1 MKTRTVIRLFLTL
14 IAIAYAMQSA
24 AQDPLH
30 WEDIR
35 TGSLQSPVYIPPP
48 PAFESG
54 IRSASFSITYSGF
67 TPDAT
72 AAFDYAAAIWSSL
85 LNSSVPIKVN
95 AYFIPLLPGLLGIT
109 LPNGRKDFSGAPLPA
124 TWYATALAN
133 SITDTELNTGESDFD
148 LYLNSGINWY
158 FGTDGYCPAGK
169 YDLVSIALHE
179 ICHGLG
185 FVGLAKVTGTTGS
198 FGLLEAIDFAP
209 ITTSFPWPDLDTL
222 PAVFDTKL
230 IEEDGNFLITFPNPS
245 TELKSNFTGN
255 QVYFDGENA
264 SQMNNGFKPKMY
276 APSSFALGSS
286 LVHLNEST
294 YPAGNVNELMTPF
307 SGASNAVHDPGPIVM
322 GILKDI
328 GWNVNYT
335 GVPGELPAKV
345 HSLKVFPNPAS
356 TTIWITGN
364 NNHFGNFEVTDVSGH
379 SILKL
384 DYLPASISIDGFS
397 NGMYIIRW
405 LNDEVTE
412 TRTFLKY

>member
-1 MKTRTVIRLFLTL
+1 MALRLLLTL
-14 IAIAYAMQSA
+14 IAITYAMHVA
-24 AQDPLH
+24 AQDPLQ
-30 WEDIR
+30 WEDLR
-35 TGSLQSPVYIPPP
+35 TGSPQSPVYIPPP
-48 PAFESG
+48 AAFESG
-54 IRSASFSITYSGF
+54 IRSASFSITYTGF

-72 AAFDYAAAIWSSL
+72 TAFDYAASIWSSL

-95 AYFIPLLPGLLGIT
+95 AYFIPMLPGLLGIT
-109 LPNGRKDFSGAPLPA
+109 LPNGRKDFTGAPLA
-124 TWYATALAN
+124 STWYATALAN

-158 FGTDGYCPAGK
+158 YGTDGNCPAGK

-179 ICHGLG
+179 MCHGLG

-209 ITTSFPWPDLDTL
+209 ITTTFPWPDLDTL
-222 PAVFDTKL
+222 PSIFDTGL
-230 IEEDGNFLITFPNPS
+230 TDADGNFLTTLPNPS
-245 TELKSNFTGN
+245 TDLKSNFTGN
-255 QVYFDGENA
+255 QVYFEGENA
-264 SQMNNGFKPKMY
+264 VLMNNGIEPKMY
-276 APSSFALGSS
+276 APSTFALGSS

-307 SGASNAVHDPGPIVM
+307 AGASNAVHDPGPIVM

-335 GVPGELPAKV
+335 GVPDELPGKAP
-345 HSLKVFPNPAS
+345 SLNVFPNPAS
-356 TTIWITGN
+356 TVIWITGSN
-364 NNHFGNFEVTDVSGH
+364 KHFGQFEVTDISGH
-379 SILKL
+379 CMLKL

-412 TRTFLKY
+412 THTFIKY